1 MQAVCHLDNMLGNQV
16 AGGIARQHV
25 DKRFINLQ
33 NVDVERMK
41 IVQVGVA
48 GAEII
53 DGDFISRI
61 AERLDHRRRFR
72 HVDKPAFGHFDFDL
86 FRLDRVALDLLVDVL
101 NQACGME
108 IGSGEVN
115 RHVQMR
121 LPRQKLAQ
129 VGKYLIDDIVGD
141 LGDHPFIFRHRNEL
155 RRTHHRPIK
164 AWPAQ

>member
-1 MQAVCHLDNMLGNQV
+1 MLGNQV

-72 HVDKPAFGHFDFDL
+72 LVDKPAFGHFDFDL
-86 FRLDRVALDLLVDVL
+86 FRLDRVALDLL
-101 NQACGME
+101 G
-108 IGSGEVN
+108 
-115 RHVQMR
+115 
-121 LPRQKLAQ
+121 
-129 VGKYLIDDIVGD
+129 
-141 LGDHPFIFRHRNEL
+141 
-155 RRTHHRPIK
+155 
-164 AWPAQ
+164 